1 MNDLEEGGVDMC
13 KKLLVICLALI
24 MTSASY
30 GFGVNIGDFE
40 GSLGSW
46 AAGWD
51 DSPSVALSTTGV
63 TSGAGSASVV
73 YANASAWG
81 WVLKNENLYGI
92 RAAFMQPGAYLAADV
107 TWVASEWDDPM
118 GDAWGQV
125 KSIALNSNPGWW
137 QNDNPKDTANPSYP
151 GSWDPRN
158 WGEVHTRTLR
168 WDVSGYNWA
177 GVEGAW
183 WLQLII
189 AKNDGGT
196 GYTSGGFY
204 IDNIRVIPEP
214 ATIAM
219 LGLGGLAL
227 IRRKK

>member
-1 MNDLEEGGVDMC
+1 M
-13 KKLLVICLALI
+13 AS
-24 MTSASY
+24 TSY
-30 GFGVNIGDFE
+30 GYMLGDFE
-40 GSLGSW
+40 GSVGGW

-51 DSPSVALSTTGV
+51 DSPSISLSTTGV
-63 TSGAGSASVV
+63 TSGAESLSVV
-73 YANASAWG
+73 YANASGWG
-81 WVLKNENLYGI
+81 WVLKNENLYGD
-92 RAAFMQPGAYLAADV
+92 RNAFYTNQYLAADV

-125 KSIALNSNPGWW
+125 QYIALNSNPGWW
-137 QNDNPKDTANPSYP
+137 QTGAIDTANPSYP
-151 GSWDPRN
+151 GSWDPRS
-158 WGEVHTRTLR
+158 WGEVHTRTLK
-168 WDVSGYNWA
+168 WDISGYNWA

-183 WLQLII
+183 WLQLIF

-204 IDNIRVIPEP
+204 IDNIRLIPEP